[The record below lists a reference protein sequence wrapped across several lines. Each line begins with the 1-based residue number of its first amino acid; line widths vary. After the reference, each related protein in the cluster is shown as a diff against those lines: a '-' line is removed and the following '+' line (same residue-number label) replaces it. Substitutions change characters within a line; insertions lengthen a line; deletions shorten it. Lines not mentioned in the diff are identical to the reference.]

1 MAEQPGT
8 GAKLSATQQAATIRM
23 IGYPLGTVVAAL
35 ERGDTVSAAA
45 LNVRMSLDH
54 AQAAYF
60 VAQDFDKISVHWQ
73 GSDTDLEFLAGFVAA
88 FPDLNEKLPPAPE
101 FTRSMP

>member
-1 MAEQPGT
+1 MTAEQCV
-8 GAKLSATQQAATIRM
+8 QMQDATIRM

-45 LNVRMSLDH
+45 LNVRLSIDH
-54 AQAAYF
+54 AHAAYC
-60 VAQDFDKISVHWQ
+60 VAQDFDKIAVHWQ
-73 GSDTDLEFLAGFVAA
+73 GTAKDLEFLAGFVAA
-88 FPDLNEKLPPAPE
+88 FPDLHEKLPPAPE

>member
-1 MAEQPGT
+1 MMQD
-8 GAKLSATQQAATIRM
+8 ATIRM

-35 ERGDTVSAAA
+35 ERGDAASAAA

-60 VAQDFDKISVHWQ
+60 VAQDFDKIATNWK
-73 GSDTDLEFLAGFVAA
+73 GSTEDLAFLAGFVAA
-88 FPDLNEKLPPAPE
+88 FPDLYEKLPPAPE